1 MKKNLELEKQI
12 LAKLM
17 IDADLLLE
25 SELSEQDF
33 VNPTHKKLLQAIKD
47 SGSNLALI
55 QSKFVEEEQD
65 YILEIAA
72 MLMTSGRK
80 ENYAELKRL
89 TEVRRLET
97 ILKGLQ
103 MAIDDDQSLDLI
115 YEKIA
120 QFDKQE
126 IQVADMKEVLVEI
139 VAELTGTVTAIY
151 HPTGYTKL
159 DKYLRWFTPGQL
171 NIIAARPSIGKTMV
185 AMNFLLKQTE
195 ADKKIALFSL
205 EMTNKEISQ
214 RILARNSG
222 MPVDQMNK
230 TATPEQL
237 ERVNT
242 AMIKLEAQLK
252 NLTLI
257 DSVYTLSQITRMIK
271 YLHKKSW
278 LDLVYID
285 YLQIF
290 DIKGDNRNLEIG
302 KITRTLK
309 KLAKDLQISIIL
321 LSQLNR
327 SLETRGDQDPKLSD
341 LRDSGS
347 IEQDADIVLMLGR
360 DLEYEPERMK
370 VFIRKNRNWSLWEVE
385 LVCKPASM
393 QIGN

>member
-25 SELSEQDF
+25 NELSEQDF
-33 VNPTHKKLLQAIKD
+33 VNPTHKKLLQVIKD

-257 DSVYTLSQITRMIK
+257 DSVYTLPQITRMIK

-360 DLEYEPERMK
+360 DLEYEPETMK

>member
-25 SELSEQDF
+25 NELSEQDF

-55 QSKFVEEEQD
+55 QSKFIEEEQD

-171 NIIAARPSIGKTMV
+171 NIIAARPSVWKTMV
-185 AMNFLLKQTE
+185 ALNFLLKQTE

-230 TATPEQL
+230 PATPEQL
-237 ERVNT
+237 DRVNT

-257 DSVYTLSQITRMIK
+257 DSVYALPQITRMIK

-327 SLETRGDQDPKLSD
+327 AVETRALQEPKLSD

-347 IEQDADIVLMLGR
+347 IEQDADIVLMLDR
-360 DLEYEPERMK
+360 DLEYYPETMK
-370 VFIRKNRNWSLWEVE
+370 VYIRKNRNGSLWEVE

>member
-17 IDADLLLE
+17 IDAELLLE

-33 VNPTHKKLLQAIKD
+33 VNPTHKKLFQAIKEV
-47 SGSNLALI
+47 GSNLTLI
-55 QSKFVEEEQD
+55 QSKFAEEEQD
-65 YILEIAA
+65 YILQIATI
-72 MLMTSGRK
+72 LTVNSRK
-80 ENYAELKRL
+80 ENYSELKRL
-89 TEVRRLET
+89 TEVRRIET
-97 ILKGLQ
+97 IIKGLQ
-103 MAIDDDQSLDLI
+103 IAIDDDQPLDLI
-115 YEKIA
+115 YEKIT

-126 IQVADMKEVLVEI
+126 IPVADIKEVLVEI

-159 DKYLRWFTPGQL
+159 DGYLRWFTPGQL
-171 NIIAARPSIGKTMV
+171 NIIAARPSVGKTMV

-195 ADKKIALFSL
+195 AGKKVALFSL

-230 TATPEQL
+230 PASPEQL
-237 ERVNT
+237 DRINT
-242 AMIKLEAQLK
+242 AMIKLEDQLK
-252 NLTLI
+252 NLTLV
-257 DSVYTLSQITRMIK
+257 DSAYSLSRITRMIR
-271 YLHKKSW
+271 YLHKKTW

-309 KLAKDLQISIIL
+309 KLAKDLQISIVL

-327 SLETRGDQDPKLSD
+327 AVETRAVQEPKLSD
-341 LRDSGS
+341 LRDSWS
-347 IEQDADIVLMLGR
+347 IEQDADIVLMLDR
-360 DLEYEPERMK
+360 DLEYYPETMK

>member
-25 SELSEQDF
+25 NELSEQDF
-33 VNPTHKKLLQAIKD
+33 VNPTHKKLLQAIKE

-257 DSVYTLSQITRMIK
+257 DSVYTLPQITRMIK

-360 DLEYEPERMK
+360 DLEYEPETMK

>member
-25 SELSEQDF
+25 NELSEQDF

-126 IQVADMKEVLVEI
+126 IQVADIKEVLVEI

-230 TATPEQL
+230 PATSEQL
-237 ERVNT
+237 DRVNT

-257 DSVYTLSQITRMIK
+257 DSVYALPQITRMIK

-360 DLEYEPERMK
+360 DLEYEPETMK

>member
-25 SELSEQDF
+25 NELSEQDF

-257 DSVYTLSQITRMIK
+257 DSVYTLPQITRMIK

-360 DLEYEPERMK
+360 DLEYEPETMK
-370 VFIRKNRNWSLWEVE
+370 VFIRKNRNGSLWEVE

>member
-25 SELSEQDF
+25 NELSDQDF

-230 TATPEQL
+230 PATPEQL
-237 ERVNT
+237 DRVNT

-257 DSVYTLSQITRMIK
+257 DSVYTLPQITRMIK

-360 DLEYEPERMK
+360 DLEYEPETMK

>member
-25 SELSEQDF
+25 NELSEQDF
-33 VNPTHKKLLQAIKD
+33 INPTHKKLLQAIKD

-257 DSVYTLSQITRMIK
+257 DSVYTLPQITRMIK

-360 DLEYEPERMK
+360 DLEYEPETMK

>member
-25 SELSEQDF
+25 NELSEQDF

-171 NIIAARPSIGKTMV
+171 NIIAARPSVWKTMV

-230 TATPEQL
+230 PATPEQL
-237 ERVNT
+237 DRVNT

-252 NLTLI
+252 NLTLV
-257 DSVYTLSQITRMIK
+257 DSVYTLPQITRMIK

-360 DLEYEPERMK
+360 DLEYEPETMK

>member
-25 SELSEQDF
+25 NELSEQDF

-72 MLMTSGRK
+72 MLMTSSRK

-103 MAIDDDQSLDLI
+103 MAIDDDQPLDLI

-230 TATPEQL
+230 PATPEQL
-237 ERVNT
+237 DRVNT

-252 NLTLI
+252 NLTLV
-257 DSVYTLSQITRMIK
+257 DSVYSLPQITRMIK

-290 DIKGDNRNLEIG
+290 EIKGDNRNLEIG

-360 DLEYEPERMK
+360 DLEYEPETMK

>member
-25 SELSEQDF
+25 NELSEQDF

-230 TATPEQL
+230 PATPEQL
-237 ERVNT
+237 DRVNT
-242 AMIKLEAQLK
+242 AMVKLEAQLK

-257 DSVYTLSQITRMIK
+257 DSVYALPQITRMIK

-327 SLETRGDQDPKLSD
+327 AVETRALQEPKLSD

-347 IEQDADIVLMLGR
+347 IEQDADIVLMLDR
-360 DLEYEPERMK
+360 DLEYYPETMK
-370 VFIRKNRNWSLWEVE
+370 VYIRKNRNGSLWEVE

>member
-17 IDADLLLE
+17 IDAELLLE
-25 SELSEQDF
+25 GDLSEQDF
-33 VNPTHKKLLQAIKD
+33 VNPVHKKLLQAIKD

-55 QSKFVEEEQD
+55 QSKFDEEEQD
-65 YILEIAA
+65 YILQIATI
-72 MLMTSGRK
+72 LPVNSRK
-80 ENYAELKRL
+80 ENYLELKRL
-89 TEVRRLET
+89 TEVRRIET
-97 ILKGLQ
+97 IIKGLQ
-103 MAIDDDQSLDLI
+103 IAIDDDQPLDLI

-126 IQVADMKEVLVEI
+126 IQVADIKEVLVEI

-159 DKYLRWFTPGQL
+159 DTYLRWFTPGQL
-171 NIIAARPSIGKTMV
+171 NIIAARPSVWKTMV
-185 AMNFLLKQTE
+185 AMNFLLKQNE
-195 ADKKIALFSL
+195 AGKKIALFSL

-230 TATPEQL
+230 PANSVQL
-237 ERVNT
+237 DRINT
-242 AMIKLEAQLK
+242 AMIKLEDQLK
-252 NLTLI
+252 NLTLV
-257 DSVYTLSQITRMIK
+257 DSAYSLAKITRMIR

-327 SLETRGDQDPKLSD
+327 AVETRALQEPKLSD

-347 IEQDADIVLMLGR
+347 IEQDADIVLMLDR
-360 DLEYEPERMK
+360 DLEYYPETMK
-370 VFIRKNRNWSLWEVE
+370 VYIRKNRNGSLWEVE
-385 LVCKPASM
+385 LVCKPVSM

>member
-25 SELSEQDF
+25 NELSEQDF

-171 NIIAARPSIGKTMV
+171 NIIAARPSVWKTMV

-257 DSVYTLSQITRMIK
+257 DSVYTLPQITRMIK

-290 DIKGDNRNLEIG
+290 DIKWDNRNLEIG

-360 DLEYEPERMK
+360 DLEYEPETMK

>member
-25 SELSEQDF
+25 NELSEQDF

-230 TATPEQL
+230 PATPEQL

-257 DSVYTLSQITRMIK
+257 DSVYTLPQITRMIK
-271 YLHKKSW
+271 YLHKKFW

-360 DLEYEPERMK
+360 DLEYEPETMK

-393 QIGN
+393 QIWN

>member
-25 SELSEQDF
+25 SELSENDF
-33 VNPTHKKLLQAIKD
+33 VNPTHKKLFQSIKEV
-47 SGSNLALI
+47 GSNLTLI
-55 QSKFVEEEQD
+55 QSKFDEEEQD
-65 YILEIAA
+65 YILQIATI
-72 MLMTSGRK
+72 LPVNSRK
-80 ENYAELKRL
+80 ENYLELKRL
-89 TEVRRLET
+89 TEVRRIET
-97 ILKGLQ
+97 IIKGLQ
-103 MAIDDDQSLDLI
+103 IAIDDDQPLDLI

-257 DSVYTLSQITRMIK
+257 DSVYTLPQITRMIK

-360 DLEYEPERMK
+360 DLEYEPETMK

-393 QIGN
+393 QIWN

>member
-25 SELSEQDF
+25 NELSEQDF

-257 DSVYTLSQITRMIK
+257 DSVYTLPQITRMIK

-327 SLETRGDQDPKLSD
+327 SLETRADQDPKLSD

-360 DLEYEPERMK
+360 DLEYEPETMK

>member
-25 SELSEQDF
+25 NELSEQDF

-151 HPTGYTKL
+151 HPTGYIKL

-257 DSVYTLSQITRMIK
+257 DSVYTLPQITRMIK

-360 DLEYEPERMK
+360 DLEYEPETMK

>member
-25 SELSEQDF
+25 NELSEQDF

-230 TATPEQL
+230 PATPEQL
-237 ERVNT
+237 DRVNT

-257 DSVYTLSQITRMIK
+257 DSVYTLPQITRMIK

-309 KLAKDLQISIIL
+309 TLAKDLQISIIL

-360 DLEYEPERMK
+360 DLEYEPETMK

>member
-25 SELSEQDF
+25 NELSEQDF
-33 VNPTHKKLLQAIKD
+33 VNPIHKKLLQAIKD

-230 TATPEQL
+230 PATPEQL
-237 ERVNT
+237 DRVNT

-257 DSVYTLSQITRMIK
+257 DSVYTLPQITRMIK

-327 SLETRGDQDPKLSD
+327 SLETRADQDPKLSD

-360 DLEYEPERMK
+360 DLEYEPETMK

>member
-1 MKKNLELEKQI
+1 MKKNLELEKQV

-25 SELSEQDF
+25 NELSEQDF

-257 DSVYTLSQITRMIK
+257 DSVYALPQITRMIK

-360 DLEYEPERMK
+360 DLEYEPETMK

>member
-25 SELSEQDF
+25 NELSEQDF

-257 DSVYTLSQITRMIK
+257 DSVYTLPQITRMIK

-360 DLEYEPERMK
+360 DLECEPETMK

>member
-17 IDADLLLE
+17 IDAELLLE
-25 SELSEQDF
+25 GDLSEQDF
-33 VNPTHKKLLQAIKD
+33 VNPVHKKLLQAIKD

-55 QSKFVEEEQD
+55 QSKFDEEEQD
-65 YILEIAA
+65 YILQIATI
-72 MLMTSGRK
+72 LPVNSRK
-80 ENYAELKRL
+80 ENYLELKRL
-89 TEVRRLET
+89 TEVRRIET
-97 ILKGLQ
+97 IIKGLQ
-103 MAIDDDQSLDLI
+103 IAIDDDQPLDLI

-126 IQVADMKEVLVEI
+126 IQVADIKEVLVEI

-159 DKYLRWFTPGQL
+159 DTYLRWFTPGQL
-171 NIIAARPSIGKTMV
+171 NIIAARPSVWKTMV

-230 TATPEQL
+230 PANSVQL
-237 ERVNT
+237 DRINT
-242 AMIKLEAQLK
+242 AMIKLEDQLK
-252 NLTLI
+252 NLTLV
-257 DSVYTLSQITRMIK
+257 DSAYSLAKITRMIR

-290 DIKGDNRNLEIG
+290 DIKGDNRNLEMG

-327 SLETRGDQDPKLSD
+327 AVETRAVQEPRLSD
-341 LRDSGS
+341 LRDSWS
-347 IEQDADIVLMLGR
+347 IEQDADIVLMLDR
-360 DLEYEPERMK
+360 DLEYYPETMK
-370 VFIRKNRNWSLWEVE
+370 VFIRKNRNGSLWEVE

>member
-25 SELSEQDF
+25 NELSEQDF

-257 DSVYTLSQITRMIK
+257 DSVYSLPQITRMIK
-271 YLHKKSW
+271 YLHKKTW

-327 SLETRGDQDPKLSD
+327 SLETRADQDPKLSD

-360 DLEYEPERMK
+360 DLEYEPETMK

-393 QIGN
+393 QIWN

>member
-25 SELSEQDF
+25 NELSEQDF

-151 HPTGYTKL
+151 HPTGYAKL

-171 NIIAARPSIGKTMV
+171 NIIAARPSVWKTMV

-230 TATPEQL
+230 PATPEQL
-237 ERVNT
+237 DRVNT

-257 DSVYTLSQITRMIK
+257 DSVYTLPQITRMIK

-327 SLETRGDQDPKLSD
+327 AVETRALQEPKLSD

-347 IEQDADIVLMLGR
+347 IEQDADIVLMLDR
-360 DLEYEPERMK
+360 DLEYSPETMK

>member
-25 SELSEQDF
+25 NELSEQDF

-257 DSVYTLSQITRMIK
+257 DSVYTLPQITRMIK

-360 DLEYEPERMK
+360 DLEYEPETMK

>member
-25 SELSEQDF
+25 NELSEQDF
-33 VNPTHKKLLQAIKD
+33 VNPTHKTLLQAIKD

-159 DKYLRWFTPGQL
+159 YKYLRWFTPGQL
-171 NIIAARPSIGKTMV
+171 NIIAARPSVWKTMV

-230 TATPEQL
+230 PATPEQL
-237 ERVNT
+237 DRVNT

-252 NLTLI
+252 NLTLV
-257 DSVYTLSQITRMIK
+257 DSVYSLPQITRMIK
-271 YLHKKSW
+271 YIHKKSW

-290 DIKGDNRNLEIG
+290 DVKGDNRNLEIG

-309 KLAKDLQISIIL
+309 KLAKDLQISIVL

-327 SLETRGDQDPKLSD
+327 SLETRADQDPKLSD

-360 DLEYEPERMK
+360 DLEYYPETMK

>member
-25 SELSEQDF
+25 NELSEQDL

-171 NIIAARPSIGKTMV
+171 NIIAARPSVGKTMV

-230 TATPEQL
+230 PATPEQL
-237 ERVNT
+237 DRVNT

-257 DSVYTLSQITRMIK
+257 DSVYALPQITRMIK

-327 SLETRGDQDPKLSD
+327 AVETRALQEPKLSD

-347 IEQDADIVLMLGR
+347 IEQDADIVLMLDR
-360 DLEYEPERMK
+360 DLEYYPETMK
-370 VFIRKNRNWSLWEVE
+370 VYIRKNRNGSLWEVE

>member
-25 SELSEQDF
+25 NELSEQDF

-257 DSVYTLSQITRMIK
+257 DSVYTLPQITRMIK

-360 DLEYEPERMK
+360 DLEYEPETMK
-370 VFIRKNRNWSLWEVE
+370 VFIRKNRNWSLWGVE

>member
-25 SELSEQDF
+25 NELSEQDF

-252 NLTLI
+252 NLTLV
-257 DSVYTLSQITRMIK
+257 DSVYSLPQITRMIK

-290 DIKGDNRNLEIG
+290 EIKGDNRNLEIG

-327 SLETRGDQDPKLSD
+327 SLETRADQDPKLSD

-360 DLEYEPERMK
+360 DLEYEPETMK

>member
-1 MKKNLELEKQI
+1 MKKNLELEKQV

-25 SELSEQDF
+25 SELSENDF
-33 VNPTHKKLLQAIKD
+33 VNPTHKKLFQTIKEV
-47 SGSNLALI
+47 GSNLALI
-55 QSKFVEEEQD
+55 QSKFIEEEQD

-126 IQVADMKEVLVEI
+126 IQVADIKEVLVEI

-230 TATPEQL
+230 PATPEQL
-237 ERVNT
+237 DRVNT

-257 DSVYTLSQITRMIK
+257 DSVYTLPQITRMIK

-360 DLEYEPERMK
+360 DLEYEPETMK

>member
-17 IDADLLLE
+17 IDAELLLE
-25 SELSEQDF
+25 GDLSEQDF
-33 VNPTHKKLLQAIKD
+33 VNPVHKKLLQAIKD

-55 QSKFVEEEQD
+55 QSKFDEEEQD
-65 YILEIAA
+65 YILQIATI
-72 MLMTSGRK
+72 LPVNSRK
-80 ENYAELKRL
+80 ENYLELKRL
-89 TEVRRLET
+89 TEVRRIET
-97 ILKGLQ
+97 IIKGLQ
-103 MAIDDDQSLDLI
+103 IAIDDDQPLDLI

-126 IQVADMKEVLVEI
+126 IQVADIKEVLVEI

-159 DKYLRWFTPGQL
+159 DTYLRWFTPGQL
-171 NIIAARPSIGKTMV
+171 NIIAARPSVWKTMV
-185 AMNFLLKQTE
+185 AMNFLLKQNE
-195 ADKKIALFSL
+195 AGKKIALFSL

-230 TATPEQL
+230 PANSVQL
-237 ERVNT
+237 DRINT
-242 AMIKLEAQLK
+242 AMIKLEDQLK
-252 NLTLI
+252 NLTLV
-257 DSVYTLSQITRMIK
+257 DSAYSLAKITRMIR

-327 SLETRGDQDPKLSD
+327 AVETRALQEPKLSD

-347 IEQDADIVLMLGR
+347 IEQDADIVLMLDR
-360 DLEYEPERMK
+360 DLEYYPETMK
-370 VFIRKNRNWSLWEVE
+370 VYIRKNRNGSLWEVE

>member
-1 MKKNLELEKQI
+1 
-12 LAKLM
+12 M

-25 SELSEQDF
+25 NELSEQDF

-257 DSVYTLSQITRMIK
+257 DSVYTLPQITRMIK

-360 DLEYEPERMK
+360 DLEYEPETMK

>member
-1 MKKNLELEKQI
+1 MKKNLELEKQV

-25 SELSEQDF
+25 NELSEQDF

-257 DSVYTLSQITRMIK
+257 DSVYTLPQITRMIK

-360 DLEYEPERMK
+360 DLEYEPETMK

>member
-25 SELSEQDF
+25 NELSEQDF

-230 TATPEQL
+230 PATPEQL
-237 ERVNT
+237 DRVNT

-257 DSVYTLSQITRMIK
+257 DSVYSLPQITRMIK

-327 SLETRGDQDPKLSD
+327 SLETRADQDPKLSD

-360 DLEYEPERMK
+360 DLEYEPETMK

>member
-1 MKKNLELEKQI
+1 MKKNLELEKQV

-25 SELSEQDF
+25 SELSENDF
-33 VNPTHKKLLQAIKD
+33 VNPIHKKLFQTIKEV
-47 SGSNLALI
+47 GSNLALI
-55 QSKFVEEEQD
+55 QSKFIEEEQD

-171 NIIAARPSIGKTMV
+171 NIIAARPSVWKTMV

-230 TATPEQL
+230 PATPEQL
-237 ERVNT
+237 DRVNT

-257 DSVYTLSQITRMIK
+257 DSVYTLPQITRMIK

-360 DLEYEPERMK
+360 DLEYEPETMK

>member
-25 SELSEQDF
+25 NELSEQDF

-230 TATPEQL
+230 PATPEQL
-237 ERVNT
+237 DRVNT

-257 DSVYTLSQITRMIK
+257 DSVYALPQITRMIK

-290 DIKGDNRNLEIG
+290 DIKWDNRNLEIG

-327 SLETRGDQDPKLSD
+327 AVETRALQEPKLSD

-347 IEQDADIVLMLGR
+347 IEQDADIVLMLDR
-360 DLEYEPERMK
+360 DLEYCPETMK
-370 VFIRKNRNWSLWEVE
+370 VFIRKNRNGSLWEVE

>member
-25 SELSEQDF
+25 NELSEQDF

-257 DSVYTLSQITRMIK
+257 DSVYTLPQITRMIK

-327 SLETRGDQDPKLSD
+327 SLETRADQDPKLSD

-360 DLEYEPERMK
+360 DLEYYPETMK
-370 VFIRKNRNWSLWEVE
+370 VFIRKNRNGSLWEVE

>member
-25 SELSEQDF
+25 SELSENDF
-33 VNPTHKKLLQAIKD
+33 VNPTHKKLFQTIKEV
-47 SGSNLALI
+47 GSNLALI
-55 QSKFVEEEQD
+55 QSKFIEEEQD

-230 TATPEQL
+230 PATPEQL
-237 ERVNT
+237 DRVNT

-257 DSVYTLSQITRMIK
+257 DSVYSLPQITRMIK

-360 DLEYEPERMK
+360 DLEYEPETMK